1 MIGKQIK
8 GKSFR
13 GLLNY
18 LHHKERAQLIGGNM
32 AGHTPR
38 VLAAEFGV
46 SRDLNP
52 RLQKAV
58 YHASLSLPKPEQ
70 LNNERWC
77 ELAADYLTGMG
88 FRDSQY
94 VIYRHSDRDHDHIHI
109 VASRIRLTDGS
120 TVSDSWDYRRSETL
134 IRSLETQYDLTPV
147 TDSRTRDDRAPT
159 TGEMRRQWRTGE
171 AGARSPLVSH
181 IEQAA
186 QGAPTLP
193 QFMHRLKDTGINVRL
208 GYTRT
213 GKVKGISYDLD
224 GIAFS
229 GSKLGKAYTFPGLQN
244 YREIIYRPEMR
255 SEIVAANQRPPATHA
270 EQSAQQQQRT
280 EQVAPIL
287 ADFLTYLGQREF
299 EGRQY
304 HLQGDATSLVLTRL
318 SDGEPLLTATWD
330 AGQQRWRQQ
339 APSQLSDWDLENIS
353 ALAQRL
359 HQARQHQQRARQ
371 RHPKSPDLEL

>member
-18 LHHKERAQLIGGNM
+18 LHHKERAQRIGGNM

-38 VLAAEFGV
+38 VLASEFRV

-58 YHASLSLPKPEQ
+58 YHASLSLPKPEH
-70 LNNERWC
+70 LDNDRWC
-77 ELAADYLTGMG
+77 ELAEDYLTGMG
-88 FRDSQY
+88 FTDSQY

-147 TDSRTRDDRAPT
+147 ADSRSRGDRAPT
-159 TGEMRRQWRTGE
+159 TGEMRRQWRMGE
-171 AGARSPLVSH
+171 AGVRGPLVSH
-181 IEQAA
+181 IEQAT

-193 QFMHRLKDTGINVRL
+193 QFMHRLKDAGINARI

-213 GKVKGISYDLD
+213 GKVKGISYERD
-224 GIAFS
+224 GVAFS
-229 GSKLGKAYTFPGLQN
+229 GSKLGKAYTFPGLQKHRGVT
-244 YREIIYRPEMR
+244 YSPEMR
-255 SEIVAANQRPPATHA
+255 PEIVATNQRPLATRA

-280 EQVAPIL
+280 QQVAPIL

-318 SDGEPLLTATWD
+318 SDGEPLMHVTWD
-330 AGQQRWRQQ
+330 AVQQSWKQQ
-339 APSQLSDWDLENIS
+339 APSQLSDWDLENVRQ
-353 ALAQRL
+353 LAQRL
-359 HQARQHQQRARQ
+359 EQERQ
-371 RHPKSPDLEL
+371 RQRPRRSPELEL

>member
-38 VLAAEFGV
+38 VLASEFHV
-46 SRDLNP
+46 SRALNP

-70 LNNERWC
+70 LDNDRWC
-77 ELAADYLTGMG
+77 DIAEAYLTGMG
-88 FRDSQY
+88 FTESQY

-147 TDSRTRDDRAPT
+147 ADSRSRGDRAPT

-171 AGARSPLVSH
+171 AGVRGSLISH
-181 IEQAA
+181 IEQAT

-193 QFMHRLKDTGINVRL
+193 QFMHRLKDVGINARL

-213 GKVKGISYDLD
+213 GKVKGISYERD
-224 GIAFS
+224 GVAFS
-229 GSKLGKAYTFPGLQN
+229 GSKLGKAYTFPGLQKHRGVS
-244 YREIIYRPEMR
+244 YEPAMRP
-255 SEIVAANQRPPATHA
+255 EIVAANQRPPATRA
-270 EQSAQQQQRT
+270 EQQEQQQQRT
-280 EQVAPIL
+280 QQIAPIL

-304 HLQGDATSLVLTRL
+304 HLQGDKTSLVLTRL
-318 SDGEPLLTATWD
+318 SDGEPLMHVTWD
-330 AGQQRWRQQ
+330 AVQQSWEQQ
-339 APSQLSDWDLENIS
+339 APSQLSDWDLENVGQ
-353 ALAQRL
+353 LAQRL
-359 HQARQHQQRARQ
+359 EQERQRQ
-371 RHPKSPDLEL
+371 RHRRSPELEL